1 PEQFS
6 TSTAFRASSFSSETA
21 PQAQVSLMASPQ
33 PGNDLAANRPHS
45 ASTDLPVPNA
55 NADVD
60 SGTIVDDPAPAG
72 NSASG
77 VAVIPEFE
85 ATTPTP
91 AADMGPAASPDGAQ
105 SDPDSD
111 LTPAPESEPEPPE
124 ETPHPAGRE
133 GLRPRP
139 KPPGNASESGPGGA
153 GANNSKSSSGK
164 DDRKGERDKKDKR
177 QTRQEG

>member
-1 PEQFS
+1 MSLIPSSQPGNDLSVDGSHSASTDPPSTTPIAPSPQISSLGTPRVSINSAQQSQDSSISHQPEQFS

-111 LTPAPESEPEPPE
+111 LTPAP
-124 ETPHPAGRE
+124 
-133 GLRPRP
+133 
-139 KPPGNASESGPGGA
+139 
-153 GANNSKSSSGK
+153 
-164 DDRKGERDKKDKR
+164 
-177 QTRQEG
+177 